1 MNIVVADKTILRSC
15 CSTDNKRP
23 HRCCHLPNSCGASRI
38 FPIVHIGS
46 GDASKI
52 APFLEKS
59 DPPNTRFL
67 GSTRVHTQNCSL
79 IGSAVLAQLLVVTN
93 RHTHTHTHTDSR
105 TTLRLRASSAT
116 QQLVSNCWSY
126 RQEEGGLAIAA
137 SFYSEWSEFLH
148 GSHRCATNSR
158 RYRKL
163 QQTLPLLHGI
173 SVNPNTSTRR
183 LHKKCWAVVHKF
195 DC

>member
-93 RHTHTHTHTDSR
+93 RHTHTHTHRLADHATSACKQRDP
-105 TTLRLRASSAT
+105 TTGQQLLELQAGGGRASYCGIFLLRMVRIFT
-116 QQLVSNCWSY
+116 
-126 RQEEGGLAIAA
+126 RIAPM
-137 SFYSEWSEFLH
+137 
-148 GSHRCATNSR
+148 C
-158 RYRKL
+158 
-163 QQTLPLLHGI
+163 
-173 SVNPNTSTRR
+173 
-183 LHKKCWAVVHKF
+183 
-195 DC
+195 D